1 MRSKKM
7 VRIII
12 DDFKHMAGANCQL
25 SSLRKVLAYYDIEIS
40 EPMILGLC
48 SGLGFFYFYMKR
60 MPFPMVLGMGVKKT
74 EVFER
79 VLPLLG
85 GNVKITET
93 ASINTAHNN
102 LVNVLKKGQ
111 PAITFVDFAFLPF
124 FFAEGTPIPNESS
137 GHFGAHTFVT
147 YGIDE
152 EKDEAFVSDR
162 YANPHKMSYTQ
173 LKAARGS
180 KHAPFPAKNKI
191 VELILPKKVKDIKQ
205 SITAAIKANANFMFN
220 PPIRNM
226 GLKGFLKW
234 REMLPTWA
242 SDFSDNDLLF
252 GLVSVYIYMETGG
265 TGGAMFRILY
275 RDFLKEAGELLHND
289 GLLKAA
295 DVYDDVIVKLREVEH
310 IILPDDLP
318 NIAQLRQIFQKS
330 SDITEKGDK
339 DYQKQLVKIDEEG
352 EKAQEGALKE
362 VDAWRARI
370 PEIDKGIQEWY
381 ELETKAWESIN
392 DAL

>member
-1 MRSKKM
+1 M
-7 VRIII
+7 VRIVI

-25 SSLRKVLAYYDIEIS
+25 SSLRKVLAYYNIEIS

-60 MPFPMVLGMGVKKT
+60 MPFPMILGMGVKKT

-79 VLPLLG
+79 ILPRLG

-93 ASINTAHNN
+93 ASVNAAHNN
-102 LVNVLKKGQ
+102 LINVLEKGQ
-111 PAITFVDFAFLPF
+111 PTITFVDFAYLPF
-124 FFAEGTPIPNESS
+124 FFAEGTPIPNEKS

-152 EKDEAFVSDR
+152 EKDEALISDR
-162 YANPHKMSYTQ
+162 YANTHKMTYNQ

-191 VELILPKKVKDIKQ
+191 VELILPKQVKDIKQ
-205 SITAAIKANANFMFN
+205 SLPAAIKANINFMFN

-226 GLKGFLKW
+226 GLKGFQKW

-242 SDFSDNDLLF
+242 SDFNDNNLIF

-275 RDFLKEAGELLHND
+275 RDFLKEAGELLNND

-295 DVYDDVIVKLREVEH
+295 EVYDDVIIKLREFERV
-310 IILPDDLP
+310 ILPDDLTH
-318 NIAQLRQIFQKS
+318 IAKLRELFQKS
-330 SDITEKGDK
+330 SEITEKGAK
-339 DYQKQLVKIDEEG
+339 DYQKQLAKMNVEAD
-352 EKAQEGALKE
+352 KAQEGALE
-362 VDAWRARI
+362 EADAWRERI
-370 PEIDKGIQEWY
+370 PEIDKGIQEWC
-381 ELETKAWESIN
+381 ELETKAWDLIKKSI
-392 DAL
+392 

>member
-1 MRSKKM
+1 M
-7 VRIII
+7 VRIVI

-40 EPMILGLC
+40 EPMILGLS

-60 MPFPMVLGMGVKKT
+60 MPFPMILGLSVKKT

-79 VLPLLG
+79 VLPRLG
-85 GNVKITET
+85 GSVKITET
-93 ASINTAHNN
+93 GSMNAAHNN
-102 LVNVLKKGQ
+102 LVNVLEKGQ
-111 PAITFVDFAFLPF
+111 PAITFADFAYLPF
-124 FFAEGTPIPNESS
+124 FFAEGTPIPNEQS

-152 EKDEAFVSDR
+152 EKDEALISDR
-162 YANPHKMSYTQ
+162 YANPHIMTYNQ

-191 VELILPKKVKDIKQ
+191 VELVIPKKVKDIKQ
-205 SITAAIKANANFMFN
+205 SIPAAIKANVDFMNN

-226 GLKGFLKW
+226 GLKGFQKW
-234 REMLPTWA
+234 REMLSSWGT
-242 SDFSDNDLLF
+242 DFSDNNLIF
-252 GLVSVYIYMETGG
+252 GLVSVFIYLETGG

-275 RDFLKEAGELLHND
+275 RDFLKEAGELLSND

-295 DVYDDVIVKLREVEH
+295 DVYDEVILKIREFEH
-310 IILPDDLP
+310 ILLPDDLP
-318 NIAQLRQIFQKS
+318 NMAKLRELFLKS
-330 SDITEKGDK
+330 SEITEKGAK
-339 DYQKQLVKIDEEG
+339 DYQKQLVDINPEA

-362 VDAWRARI
+362 VKAWKEYI
-370 PEIDKGIQEWY
+370 PELDNCIQEWCG
-381 ELETKAWESIN
+381 LETNAWEIIKKSI
-392 DAL
+392 